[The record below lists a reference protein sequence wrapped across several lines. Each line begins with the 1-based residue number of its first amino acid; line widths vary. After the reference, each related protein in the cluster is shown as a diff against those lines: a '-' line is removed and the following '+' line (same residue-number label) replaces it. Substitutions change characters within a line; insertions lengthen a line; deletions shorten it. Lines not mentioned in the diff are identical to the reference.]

1 MRPRYAVYFS
11 PCITSPWW
19 RFGAS
24 WLGRDECHNTHLVQP
39 EIAHITQTEFEHA
52 TQEPRRYGFH
62 ATLKAPFHLKDNMD
76 VNDLKFR
83 LKTLA
88 AQIQPVELGALSVV
102 QMMGFIALVPQT
114 MSVSL
119 SALAEKCVTEL
130 DDLRAPLTAP
140 EIARRRI
147 DPNDT
152 RGQFLLQ
159 KYGYPHVL
167 ERFVLHFTL
176 SGSVSPQVGGHLV
189 RAALDPIH
197 QLNQNAPLILDRLC
211 LFEEERQGHPFRRIA
226 DMELTG

>member
-1 MRPRYAVYFS
+1 LKLR
-11 PCITSPWW
+11 
-19 RFGAS
+19 
-24 WLGRDECHNTHLVQP
+24 
-39 EIAHITQTEFEHA
+39 
-52 TQEPRRYGFH
+52 
-62 ATLKAPFHLKDNMD
+62 LKA
-76 VNDLKFR
+76 
-83 LKTLA
+83 LA

-102 QMMGFIALVPQT
+102 SMMDFIALVPQT

-167 ERFVLHFTL
+167 ERFLLHFTL
-176 SGSVSPQVGGHLV
+176 SGSVTPQVADHLV
-189 RAALDPIH
+189 RAGSDQIH
-197 QLNQNAPLILDRLC
+197 QLNQSAPLVLDRLC
-211 LFEEERQGHPFRRIA
+211 LFEEEKLGQPFRRIA